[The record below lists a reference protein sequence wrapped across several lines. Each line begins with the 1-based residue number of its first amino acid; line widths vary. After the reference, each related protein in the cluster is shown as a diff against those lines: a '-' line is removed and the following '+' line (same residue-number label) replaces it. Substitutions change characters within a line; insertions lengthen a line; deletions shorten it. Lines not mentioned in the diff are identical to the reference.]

1 MKIRSLPLRDNRNLP
16 AETLDTPPGAHYLAR
31 DMISPA
37 HSSDLHSIPAQFV
50 KGIGPKKSALL
61 EQAGIRTVEDLLL
74 HIPHRYI
81 DRTTV
86 LSIARLREETLKS
99 GEKIAPGPGTDA
111 EFAPRREFTV
121 IAEVRSFRLL
131 GYGPKSR
138 FQLVL
143 ADRTGSLQCI
153 WFGGVQ
159 YWKKMFRIGEMLAV
173 SGDPGMYGGAL
184 QIVHPDIDRLAPAEE
199 GEDAGAAREWVDA
212 LNTGGLVPMYP
223 SGQELA
229 RAGLDSGGFRRVIA
243 GALKTYGALFPEIL
257 PGAVAAARGLVSAR
271 TALQSV
277 HRPGSRTDLREGLRR
292 LKYEELFRFQI
303 KLAMKRRMTRE
314 DSGGIAFAVKSS
326 LARTLVDSLPFEL
339 TRAQVRVIQEIAADM
354 GSASVMN
361 RLLQGDVGSGKTV
374 VALVAMLIAADSG
387 YQSVFMAPT
396 ELLAEQHF
404 RTLRRLLG
412 AIPVNLRLLV
422 GAQKSA
428 LRRDVLEDIRT
439 GAAQIIVGT
448 HALFEKEVAFFRLGF
463 VVIDEQHRFG
473 VMQRATLRGKGTNP
487 DVLVMT
493 ATPIPRTLSLTL
505 YGDLDVSVID
515 ELPRDRKPV
524 TTVLKSDEEMDSV
537 AAFVREQVSAGRQAY
552 FVYPLIEESEKLDL
566 KAATVHYNRLR
577 NEMFPDLRLGLIH
590 GRLSG
595 EERDAAM
602 DRFIRG
608 ETDILVATTI
618 IEVGIDVS
626 NATVMVIENAE
637 RFGLSQL
644 HQLRGRVGR
653 GSDRSYCILVAK
665 RWIAGRAER
674 AAARGKSSAAD
685 ERQLAERR
693 LAAMVAT
700 NDGFRIAET
709 DLQIRGPGDFFGTRQ
724 SGVPEF
730 KIADILADA
739 AILDEARVDAFAIVE
754 SDPHLG
760 NAEHRSLLSY
770 LRSRYHDE
778 MKLIDVG

>member
-1 MKIRSLPLRDNRNLP
+1 M
-16 AETLDTPPGAHYLAR
+16 H
-31 DMISPA
+31 SPA
-37 HSSDLHSIPAQFV
+37 NPSDLHSVPVQFV

-61 EQAGIRTVEDLLL
+61 EQAGIRSVEDLLL
-74 HIPHRYI
+74 HVPRRYI

-86 LSIARLREETLKS
+86 LSIAQLRDVTLMSRQSPIQGGGEAGGEE
-99 GEKIAPGPGTDA
+99 
-111 EFAPRREFTV
+111 PRREYTV
-121 IAEVRSFRLL
+121 IGEVRSFRVL
-131 GYGPKSR
+131 GFGAKSR
-138 FQLVL
+138 FLLVL
-143 ADRTGSLQCI
+143 SDSTGSLQCI

-159 YWKKMFRIGEMLAV
+159 YWKKVFRVGETLAV
-173 SGDPGMYGGAL
+173 SGEPGMYGAIL
-184 QIVHPDIDRLAPAEE
+184 QFVHPDIDRIAPLEE
-199 GEDAGAAREWVDA
+199 GENGVAATQWVEA

-243 GALKTYGALFPEIL
+243 GALKTYGDLFPEIL
-257 PGAVAAARGLVSAR
+257 PRGITDVRRLVSAR
-271 TALQSV
+271 AALQSI
-277 HRPGSRTDLREGLRR
+277 HRPASRADLREALRR
-292 LKYEELFRFQI
+292 LKYEELFRFQL
-303 KLAMKRRMTRE
+303 KLAMKRRMVRE
-314 DSGGIAFAVKSS
+314 ESGGIAFTVKSA
-326 LARTLVDSLPFEL
+326 LARRLVDTLPFTL
-339 TRAQVRVIQEIAADM
+339 TRAQVRVVQEITADM
-354 GSASVMN
+354 ASPRGMN

-374 VALVAMLIAADSG
+374 VALIAMLIAADNG

-404 RTLRRLLG
+404 RTLRRLLRDL
-412 AIPVNLRLLV
+412 PVHIRLLV

-428 LRRDVLEDIRT
+428 LRRDLLDDIRG

-448 HALFEKEVAFFRLGF
+448 HALFEKDVAFARLGF

-473 VMQRATLRGKGTNP
+473 VMQRATLRSKGANP

-524 TTVLKSDEEMDSV
+524 TTVLKSDADMASV
-537 AAFVREQVSAGRQAY
+537 ASFVREQVGAGRQAY
-552 FVYPLIEESEKLDL
+552 YVYPLIEESEKLDL
-566 KAATVHYNRLR
+566 KAATVHYNHLQQ
-577 NEMFPDLRLGLIH
+577 EVFPDLRLGLIH
-590 GRLSG
+590 GRLAG
-595 EERDAAM
+595 EERDAVM
-602 DRFIRG
+602 ERFTRG
-608 ETDILVATTI
+608 DIDILVATTV

-653 GSDRSYCILVAK
+653 GSDRSFCILVAK
-665 RWIAGRAER
+665 RWIAGRVGR
-674 AAARGKSSAAD
+674 AVSRGNAPAAD
-685 ERQLAERR
+685 QQVLAERR

-700 NDGFRIAET
+700 TDGFRIAET
-709 DLQIRGPGDFFGTRQ
+709 DLQLRGPGDFFGTRQ
-724 SGVPEF
+724 SGIPEF

-739 AILDEARVDAFAIVE
+739 ALLDEARVDAFAIVE
-754 SDPHLG
+754 SDPRLTKP
-760 NAEHRSLLSY
+760 EHRSLLAY

>member
-1 MKIRSLPLRDNRNLP
+1 MTLHP
-16 AETLDTPPGAHYLAR
+16 LDTPPRGHYLAR
-31 DMISPA
+31 DMHFPA
-37 HSSDLHSIPAQFV
+37 NPSDLHSIPVQFV
-50 KGIGPKKSALL
+50 KGIGPKKSDLL
-61 EQAGIRTVEDLLL
+61 EQAGIRTVEDLFL
-74 HIPHRYI
+74 HVPRRYI

-86 LSIARLREETLKS
+86 VSIARLREETLTGAQS
-99 GEKIAPGPGTDA
+99 SAPGGGDPRG
-111 EFAPRREFTV
+111 EGVRREFTV
-121 IAEVRSFRLL
+121 IGEVRSFRVL
-131 GYGPKSR
+131 GFGAKSR
-138 FQLVL
+138 FLLVL
-143 ADRTGSLQCI
+143 ADRTGSLQCV

-159 YWKKMFRIGEMLAV
+159 YWKTMFRIGETLAV
-173 SGDPGMYGGAL
+173 SGEPGMYGAIL
-184 QIVHPDIDRLAPAEE
+184 QFVHPDIDRIAASAE
-199 GEDAGAAREWVDA
+199 GEHDQAATQWIDT

-243 GALKTYGALFPEIL
+243 GAWKTYGNLFPEIL
-257 PGAVAAARGLVSAR
+257 PRAVTDARGLVSAR
-271 TALQSV
+271 AALQSV
-277 HRPGSRTDLREGLRR
+277 HWPASRTDLQEGLRR

-303 KLAMKRRMTRE
+303 KLAMKRRTMRE
-314 DSGGIAFAVKSS
+314 GSGGIAFAVKSA
-326 LARTLVDSLPFEL
+326 LARRLADSLPFSL
-339 TRAQVRVIQEIAADM
+339 TRAQVRVVREISEDM
-354 GSASVMN
+354 ASPGIMN

-374 VALVAMLIAADSG
+374 VALFAMLIAADNG

-404 RTLRRLLG
+404 RTLRRLL
-412 AIPVNLRLLV
+412 ADIPVNIRLLV

-428 LRRDVLEDIRT
+428 LRRDLLEDIRG

-448 HALFEKEVAFFRLGF
+448 HALFEEEVAFARLGF

-473 VMQRATLRGKGTNP
+473 VMQRATLRSKGANP

-524 TTVLKSDEEMDSV
+524 TTVLKSDEDMAWV
-537 AAFVREQVSAGRQAY
+537 ASFVREQVREGRQAY
-552 FVYPLIEESEKLDL
+552 FVYPLIDESEKLDL
-566 KAATVHYNRLR
+566 KAATVHYNRLQQ
-577 NEMFPDLRLGLIH
+577 EVFPDLRLGLIH
-590 GRLSG
+590 GRLAG
-595 EERDAAM
+595 EERDAVM
-602 DRFIRG
+602 ERFTRG
-608 ETDILVATTI
+608 EIDILVATTV

-653 GSDRSYCILVAK
+653 GSDRSFCILVAK
-665 RWIAGRAER
+665 KWIAGRAGR
-674 AAARGKSSAAD
+674 AAARGTTLAAD
-685 ERQLAERR
+685 QQLLAERR

-700 NDGFRIAET
+700 TDGFSIAET
-709 DLQIRGPGDFFGTRQ
+709 DLRLRGPGDFFGTRQ
-724 SGVPEF
+724 SGIPEF

-739 AILDEARVDAFAIVE
+739 ALLDAARADALAIVE

-760 NAEHRSLLSY
+760 KSEHRSLLSY